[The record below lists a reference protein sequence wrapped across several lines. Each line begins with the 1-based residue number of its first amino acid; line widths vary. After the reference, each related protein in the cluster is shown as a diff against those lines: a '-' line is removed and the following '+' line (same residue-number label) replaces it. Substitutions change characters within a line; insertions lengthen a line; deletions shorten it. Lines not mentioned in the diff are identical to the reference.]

1 MLTRL
6 ETPRA
11 GRLATLALALLLA
24 ACGGGDDASSFAGTV
39 AVGAGVAGASVTVK
53 QVNGVQHALVS
64 DAEGRFAGEWRQATP
79 AMIQCR
85 GGSAAGQPNGLV
97 LHAFVADGAT
107 LNCTPL
113 TELLVWRRFGMVPA
127 QAFARFDAA
136 LATGAADSTSAEA
149 SVLNALAELA
159 GAYLDTDRTPRDWA
173 TRTLRAGDAADDHDV
188 ALHAV
193 AEVLEGRQAALD
205 MLGELI
211 VAPN

>member
-6 ETPRA
+6 EAPRA
-11 GRLATLALALLLA
+11 GRLASLALALLLV
-24 ACGGGDDASSFAGTV
+24 ACGDGDDAASFAGTV

-53 QVNGVQHALVS
+53 QANGVQHALVS

-79 AMIQCR
+79 AMIECR

-97 LHAFVADGAT
+97 LHAFVASGAT

-113 TELLVWRRFGMVPA
+113 TELLAWRRLGLSPA
-127 QAFARFDAA
+127 QAFARFDTA
-136 LATGAADSTSAEA
+136 LASSAADNTSAEA

-159 GAYLDTDRTPRDWA
+159 GAYVDTDRRPRDWT
-173 TRTLRAGDAADDHDV
+173 TRPLRAGDAADDHDV
-188 ALHAV
+188 ALHGV

-205 MLGELI
+205 LLGELI